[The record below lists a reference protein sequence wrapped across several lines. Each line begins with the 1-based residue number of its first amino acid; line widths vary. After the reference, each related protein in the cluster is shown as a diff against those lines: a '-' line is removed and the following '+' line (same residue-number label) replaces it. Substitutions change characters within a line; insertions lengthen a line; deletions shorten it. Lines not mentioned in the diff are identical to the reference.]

1 MKIQADSYNVIKDI
15 VDKKSSSKNKD
26 VKKNK
31 FEDNLY
37 KVTDNKP
44 VKDRKETS
52 NQNVSS
58 DKPEDSDNECHLDED
73 KSNHLEDKST
83 YEKDCSKINEILQQ
97 LLNILKNNDKK
108 DKDINSILNDI
119 EKLNVSGE
127 LKQELK
133 LNKNMLNKIANQNA
147 ELNKANANKSDEAQ
161 NLDMMKLR
169 ELLENNVNENFEVIS
184 KTTEDDNKSID
195 LYNFDSN
202 RMDNLN
208 SNKQRDD
215 SSDILEKLAGVN
227 GNKNGNLGQVINK
240 SMDINKTK
248 SDNVNLKHI
257 ESNVMD
263 DSIKAIK
270 HMKTND
276 IQELTIKLRPKELGD
291 MNIQLL
297 KDNESMKAVVTVFNK
312 DVFDSINKNI
322 TDLKQH
328 LELTN
333 VNIKDVSVQ
342 MHSDNRSTS
351 DTFDKAFEQQ
361 NRQNNQE
368 NMNKQDTNNKRNN
381 IVIEDEIK
389 ENLID
394 DDRVDLLA

>member
-1 MKIQADSYNVIKDI
+1 MKIQADSYNIIKDI
-15 VDKKSSSKNKD
+15 GDRKSSSKNKNI
-26 VKKNK
+26 KNNK

-37 KVTDNKP
+37 KATDHKK
-44 VKDRKETS
+44 VKDRREVSK
-52 NQNVSS
+52 QNISS
-58 DKPEDSDNECHLDED
+58 DKPENSDNECHLDE
-73 KSNHLEDKST
+73 NT
-83 YEKDCSKINEILQQ
+83 YEKDCSKNNEALQQ
-97 LLNILKNNDKK
+97 LLNLLKDNYKK
-108 DKDINSILNDI
+108 DKDINTILNNI
-119 EKLNVSGE
+119 EKLSISDE

-133 LNKNMLNKIANQNA
+133 LNKNILNKIANQNS
-147 ELNKANANKSDEAQ
+147 ELNKANINNSNDIE
-161 NLDMMKLR
+161 NLDIVKLR
-169 ELLENNVNENFEVIS
+169 ELLEDNANKDIEVIT
-184 KTTEDDNKSID
+184 KTTENDTKNID
-195 LYNFDSN
+195 LYSFDSN

-208 SNKQRDD
+208 SNKQKDD

-227 GNKNGNLGQVINK
+227 GNKSGNFGQVINK
-240 SMDINKTK
+240 NVDMNKIK
-248 SDNVNLKHI
+248 NDNVNLKQI

-297 KDNESMKAVVTVFNK
+297 KDGESMRAVVTVFNK

-322 TDLKQH
+322 ADLKQH

-342 MHSDNRSTS
+342 MHSDNTNTS

-368 NMNKQDTNNKRNN
+368 NMSKKNTNDKHNN
-381 IVIEDEIK
+381 VVIEDDIK
-389 ENLID
+389 ENTID

>member
-1 MKIQADSYNVIKDI
+1 MKIQADSYNIIKDI
-15 VDKKSSSKNKD
+15 GNKKSSSKDKD
-26 VKKNK
+26 IKNNK

-37 KVTDNKP
+37 KATDNKTI
-44 VKDRKETS
+44 KDRKETS

-58 DKPEDSDNECHLDED
+58 NKSEKSDNECHFED
-73 KSNHLEDKST
+73 KSSHLEEENA
-83 YEKDCSKINEILQQ
+83 YEKDYSKINEILQQ
-97 LLNILKNNDKK
+97 LINLLKNNDKK
-108 DKDINSILNDI
+108 DKDINSMLNDI
-119 EKLNVSGE
+119 EKLNVSDE
-127 LKQELK
+127 FKQELK
-133 LNKNMLNKIANQNA
+133 LNKNMLNKIVNQNT
-147 ELNKANANKSDEAQ
+147 ELNKDNTNKSDDVQ
-161 NLDMMKLR
+161 NLDIMKLR
-169 ELLENNVNENFEVIS
+169 ELLDNNTNGDFEVIS
-184 KTTEDDNKSID
+184 KTTEEDTKSVD
-195 LYNFDSN
+195 LYNFNSN
-202 RMDNLN
+202 RMDKLN
-208 SNKQRDD
+208 SNKQRDE
-215 SSDILEKLAGVN
+215 SSDILEKLAGAN
-227 GNKNGNLGQVINK
+227 GNKSGNFSQVINK

-248 SDNVNLKHI
+248 NDNVNLKHI

-297 KDNESMKAVVTVFNK
+297 KDSESMKAVVTVFNK

-342 MHSDNRSTS
+342 MHSDNRNTS

-368 NMNKQDTNNKRNN
+368 NMNKQGTNNKHNN
-381 IVIEDEIK
+381 VVIEDDIK
-389 ENLID
+389 ENIID

>member
-1 MKIQADSYNVIKDI
+1 
-15 VDKKSSSKNKD
+15 
-26 VKKNK
+26 
-31 FEDNLY
+31 
-37 KVTDNKP
+37 
-44 VKDRKETS
+44 
-52 NQNVSS
+52 
-58 DKPEDSDNECHLDED
+58 
-73 KSNHLEDKST
+73 
-83 YEKDCSKINEILQQ
+83 
-97 LLNILKNNDKK
+97 
-108 DKDINSILNDI
+108 ILNDM
-119 EKLNVSGE
+119 EKLNISDE

-133 LNKNMLNKIANQNA
+133 LNKNIFNNIVKQNS
-147 ELNKANANKSDEAQ
+147 ELNKADMNKSNDMQ

-169 ELLENNVNENFEVIS
+169 ELLDNNVNENFEVIS

-208 SNKQRDD
+208 SNKNRDD

-227 GNKNGNLGQVINK
+227 GNKNGNFGQVINK
-240 SMDINKTK
+240 SIDMNKIK
-248 SDNVNLKHI
+248 NDNVNLKQI

-270 HMKTND
+270 HMKIND
-276 IQELTIKLRPKELGD
+276 IQELTIRLRPKELGD

-381 IVIEDEIK
+381 MVIEDEIK
-389 ENLID
+389 ENID

>member
-1 MKIQADSYNVIKDI
+1 MKIQADSYNIIKDI
-15 VDKKSSSKNKD
+15 GNRKSSSKNKNI
-26 VKKNK
+26 KNNK

-37 KVTDNKP
+37 KATDHKK
-44 VKDRKETS
+44 VKGRREISK
-52 NQNVSS
+52 QNISS
-58 DKPEDSDNECHLDED
+58 DKPENSDNECHLDED
-73 KSNHLEDKST
+73 KSNHLKDEKT
-83 YEKDCSKINEILQQ
+83 YEKDCSKNNEALQQ
-97 LLNILKNNDKK
+97 LLNLLKDNYKK
-108 DKDINSILNDI
+108 DKDINTILNNI
-119 EKLNVSGE
+119 EKLSISDE

-133 LNKNMLNKIANQNA
+133 LNKNILNKIANQNS
-147 ELNKANANKSDEAQ
+147 ELNKANTDHSNDIE
-161 NLDMMKLR
+161 NLDIMKLR
-169 ELLENNVNENFEVIS
+169 ELLENNADEDIEVIS
-184 KTTEDDNKSID
+184 KTTENDIKSID
-195 LYNFDSN
+195 LYSFDSN

-227 GNKNGNLGQVINK
+227 GNKSGNFSQVINK
-240 SMDINKTK
+240 SVDMNKIK
-248 SDNVNLKHI
+248 NDNVNLKQI
-257 ESNVMD
+257 ESNVID

-297 KDNESMKAVVTVFNK
+297 KDGESMRAVVTVFNK

-322 TDLKQH
+322 ADLKQH

-342 MHSDNRSTS
+342 MYSDNTNTS

-368 NMNKQDTNNKRNN
+368 NMSKQNTNDNRNN
-381 IVIEDEIK
+381 VVIEDEIK
-389 ENLID
+389 ENIID

>member
-15 VDKKSSSKNKD
+15 GNKKSPSKNKD
-26 VKKNK
+26 VKNDK
-31 FEDNLY
+31 FKDNLY
-37 KVTDNKP
+37 KATDNGQ
-44 VKDRKETS
+44 VKDKKETS
-52 NQNVSS
+52 NQNISS
-58 DKPEDSDNECHLDED
+58 NKSEDSDNECHLYED
-73 KSNHLEDKST
+73 KSNHLEDEST
-83 YEKDCSKINEILQQ
+83 YEKDCSKNNEILQQ
-97 LLNILKNNDKK
+97 LLNLLKNNNER
-108 DKDINSILNDI
+108 DKDINSILNGL
-119 EKLNVSGE
+119 EKLNISDE

-133 LNKNMLNKIANQNA
+133 LNKNILNNIVKQNA
-147 ELNKANANKSDEAQ
+147 ELNKVYTNESNDVQ

-169 ELLENNVNENFEVIS
+169 ELLDNNVNENFEVIN
-184 KTTEDDNKSID
+184 KTTENDNESID

-202 RMDNLN
+202 RMENLN
-208 SNKQRDD
+208 SNKKIDD
-215 SSDILEKLAGVN
+215 SSDILEKLAGIN
-227 GNKNGNLGQVINK
+227 GNKSGNFGQVINK
-240 SMDINKTK
+240 SIDMNKIK
-248 SDNVNLKHI
+248 NDNVNLNQI

-276 IQELTIKLRPKELGD
+276 IQELTIRLRPKELGD

-389 ENLID
+389 ENID

>member
-37 KVTDNKP
+37 KATDNKP

-108 DKDINSILNDI
+108 DKDIDSILNDI
-119 EKLNVSGE
+119 EKLNVSDE
-127 LKQELK
+127 LKQEIK

-147 ELNKANANKSDEAQ
+147 ELNKANVNKSDEAQ

-169 ELLENNVNENFEVIS
+169 ELLENNAKGNFEVIS

-381 IVIEDEIK
+381 IVIEDDIK

-394 DDRVDLLA
+394 DERVDLLA

>member
-169 ELLENNVNENFEVIS
+169 ELLDNNVNENFEVIS

-342 MHSDNRSTS
+342 MHSDNRNTS

>member
-1 MKIQADSYNVIKDI
+1 MKIQADSYNIIKDI
-15 VDKKSSSKNKD
+15 GNKKSSSKDKD
-26 VKKNK
+26 IKNNK

-37 KVTDNKP
+37 KATDNKTI
-44 VKDRKETS
+44 KDRKETS

-58 DKPEDSDNECHLDED
+58 NKSEKSDNECHFED
-73 KSNHLEDKST
+73 KSSHLEEENA
-83 YEKDCSKINEILQQ
+83 YEKDYSKINEILQQ
-97 LLNILKNNDKK
+97 LINLLKNNDKK
-108 DKDINSILNDI
+108 DKDINSMLNDI
-119 EKLNVSGE
+119 EKLNVSDE
-127 LKQELK
+127 FKQELK
-133 LNKNMLNKIANQNA
+133 LNKNMLNKIVNQNA
-147 ELNKANANKSDEAQ
+147 ELNKDNTNKSDDVQ
-161 NLDMMKLR
+161 NLDIMKLR
-169 ELLENNVNENFEVIS
+169 ELLDNNTNGDFEVIS
-184 KTTEDDNKSID
+184 KTTEEDTKSVD
-195 LYNFDSN
+195 LYNFNSN
-202 RMDNLN
+202 RMDKLN
-208 SNKQRDD
+208 SNKQRDE
-215 SSDILEKLAGVN
+215 SSDILEKLAGAN
-227 GNKNGNLGQVINK
+227 GNKSGNFSQVINK

-248 SDNVNLKHI
+248 NDNVNLKHI

-297 KDNESMKAVVTVFNK
+297 KDSESMKAVVTVFNK

-342 MHSDNRSTS
+342 MHSDNRNTS

-368 NMNKQDTNNKRNN
+368 NMNKQGTNNKHNN
-381 IVIEDEIK
+381 VVIEDDIK
-389 ENLID
+389 ENIID

>member
-1 MKIQADSYNVIKDI
+1 MKIQADSYNIIKDI
-15 VDKKSSSKNKD
+15 GNKKSSSKDKD
-26 VKKNK
+26 IKNNK

-37 KVTDNKP
+37 KATDNKTI
-44 VKDRKETS
+44 KDRKETS

-58 DKPEDSDNECHLDED
+58 NKSEKSDNECHFED
-73 KSNHLEDKST
+73 KSSHLEEENT
-83 YEKDCSKINEILQQ
+83 YEKDYSKINEILQQ
-97 LLNILKNNDKK
+97 LINLLKNNDKK

-119 EKLNVSGE
+119 EKLNVSDE

-133 LNKNMLNKIANQNA
+133 LNKNMLNKIVNQNA
-147 ELNKANANKSDEAQ
+147 ELNKDNTNKSDDVQ
-161 NLDMMKLR
+161 NLDIMKLR
-169 ELLENNVNENFEVIS
+169 ELLNNNTNRDFEVIS
-184 KTTEDDNKSID
+184 KTTEEDTKSVD
-195 LYNFDSN
+195 LYNFNSN
-202 RMDNLN
+202 RMDKLN
-208 SNKQRDD
+208 SNKQREE
-215 SSDILEKLAGVN
+215 SSDILEKLAGAN
-227 GNKNGNLGQVINK
+227 GNKSGNFSQVINK

-248 SDNVNLKHI
+248 NDNVNLKHI

-297 KDNESMKAVVTVFNK
+297 KDSESMKAVVTVFNK

-342 MHSDNRSTS
+342 MHSDNRNTS

-368 NMNKQDTNNKRNN
+368 NMNKQGTNNKHNN
-381 IVIEDEIK
+381 VVIEDEIK
-389 ENLID
+389 ENIID

>member
-1 MKIQADSYNVIKDI
+1 MKIQADSYNIIKDI
-15 VDKKSSSKNKD
+15 GNRKSSSKNNNI
-26 VKKNK
+26 KNNA

-37 KVTDNKP
+37 KATDYKK
-44 VKDRKETS
+44 VKDRRETS
-52 NQNVSS
+52 RKNVSS
-58 DKPEDSDNECHLDED
+58 DKQEHSDNECHLDED
-73 KSNHLEDKST
+73 KSNHLEDENT
-83 YEKDCSKINEILQQ
+83 YEKDCSKNNEALQQ
-97 LLNILKNNDKK
+97 LLNLLKENYKK
-108 DKDINSILNDI
+108 DKDINAILNNT
-119 EKLNVSGE
+119 EKLSTSDE
-127 LKQELK
+127 LKQKLK
-133 LNKNMLNKIANQNA
+133 LNKNILNKVINQNS
-147 ELNKANANKSDEAQ
+147 ELNKVNTNSFNDIE
-161 NLDMMKLR
+161 NLDIMKLR
-169 ELLENNVNENFEVIS
+169 ELLEKNANEDIEVIS
-184 KTTEDDNKSID
+184 KTTESDTKSID
-195 LYNFDSN
+195 LYSFDSN
-202 RMDNLN
+202 RIDNLN
-208 SNKQRDD
+208 SNRQRDD

-227 GNKNGNLGQVINK
+227 GNKSGNFGQVINK
-240 SMDINKTK
+240 SVDMNKIK
-248 SDNVNLKHI
+248 NDNVNLKQI

-297 KDNESMKAVVTVFNK
+297 KDGESMRAVVTVFNK

-342 MHSDNRSTS
+342 MHRDNTNTS

-368 NMNKQDTNNKRNN
+368 NMSKQNTNDKHNN
-381 IVIEDEIK
+381 VVIEDEIR
-389 ENLID
+389 ENIID

>member
-15 VDKKSSSKNKD
+15 GNKKSSSKNKD
-26 VKKNK
+26 VKNNK

-37 KVTDNKP
+37 KATDNGQ
-44 VKDRKETS
+44 VKDKKETS
-52 NQNVSS
+52 DQNISS
-58 DKPEDSDNECHLDED
+58 NKSEDSDNECHSDVD
-73 KSNHLEDKST
+73 KSNHLEDEST
-83 YEKDCSKINEILQQ
+83 YEKDCSKNNEILQQ
-97 LLNILKNNDKK
+97 LLNLLKNNTEK
-108 DKDINSILNDI
+108 DKDINSILNGM
-119 EKLNVSGE
+119 EKLNISDE

-133 LNKNMLNKIANQNA
+133 LNKNILNNIVKQNA
-147 ELNKANANKSDEAQ
+147 ELNKADMNNSNDMQ

-169 ELLENNVNENFEVIS
+169 EFLDNNVNENFEVIS

-208 SNKQRDD
+208 SNKKRDD
-215 SSDILEKLAGVN
+215 NSDILEKLAGIN
-227 GNKNGNLGQVINK
+227 GNKSGNFGQVINK
-240 SMDINKTK
+240 SMDINKVK
-248 SDNVNLKHI
+248 NDNVDLKHI

-276 IQELTIKLRPKELGD
+276 IQELTIRLRPKELGD

-368 NMNKQDTNNKRNN
+368 NMNKQNTNNKRNN
-381 IVIEDEIK
+381 MVIEDEIK
-389 ENLID
+389 ENID

>member
-1 MKIQADSYNVIKDI
+1 MKIQADSYNIIKDI
-15 VDKKSSSKNKD
+15 GDRKSSSKNKNI
-26 VKKNK
+26 KNNK

-37 KVTDNKP
+37 KATDHKK
-44 VKDRKETS
+44 VKDRREVSK
-52 NQNVSS
+52 QNISS
-58 DKPEDSDNECHLDED
+58 DKPENSDNECHLDED
-73 KSNHLEDKST
+73 KSNHLEDENT
-83 YEKDCSKINEILQQ
+83 YEKDCSKNNEALQQ
-97 LLNILKNNDKK
+97 LLNLLKDNYKK
-108 DKDINSILNDI
+108 DKDINTILNNI
-119 EKLNVSGE
+119 EKLSISDE

-133 LNKNMLNKIANQNA
+133 LNKNILNKIANQNS
-147 ELNKANANKSDEAQ
+147 ELNKANINNSNDIE
-161 NLDMMKLR
+161 NLDMVKLR
-169 ELLENNVNENFEVIS
+169 ELLEDNASKDIEVIS
-184 KTTEDDNKSID
+184 KTTENDTKNVD
-195 LYNFDSN
+195 LYSFDSN

-208 SNKQRDD
+208 SNKQKND

-227 GNKNGNLGQVINK
+227 GNKSGNFGQVINK
-240 SMDINKTK
+240 SVDMNKLK
-248 SDNVNLKHI
+248 NDNVNLKHI

-297 KDNESMKAVVTVFNK
+297 KDGENMRAVVIVFNK
-312 DVFDSINKNI
+312 DIFDSINKNM

-342 MHSDNRSTS
+342 MHSDNRNTS

-368 NMNKQDTNNKRNN
+368 NMNKQNTNNKRNN
-381 IVIEDEIK
+381 MAIEDEIK
-389 ENLID
+389 ENIID

>member
-15 VDKKSSSKNKD
+15 VDKKSSYKNKD

-119 EKLNVSGE
+119 EKLNVSDE

-169 ELLENNVNENFEVIS
+169 ELLENNAKGNFEVIS

-342 MHSDNRSTS
+342 MHSDNRNTS

>member
-1 MKIQADSYNVIKDI
+1 MKIQADSYNIIKDI
-15 VDKKSSSKNKD
+15 GNKKSSSKDKD
-26 VKKNK
+26 IKNNK

-37 KVTDNKP
+37 KVADNKT

-58 DKPEDSDNECHLDED
+58 NKSEKSDNECHFED
-73 KSNHLEDKST
+73 KSSHLEEENT
-83 YEKDCSKINEILQQ
+83 HEKDYSKINEILQQ
-97 LLNILKNNDKK
+97 LINLLKNNDKK

-119 EKLNVSGE
+119 EKLNVSDE

-133 LNKNMLNKIANQNA
+133 LNKNMLNKIVNQNA
-147 ELNKANANKSDEAQ
+147 ELNKDNTNKSDDVQ
-161 NLDMMKLR
+161 NLDIMKLR
-169 ELLENNVNENFEVIS
+169 EILDNNTNGDFEVIS
-184 KTTEDDNKSID
+184 KTTEEDTKSID
-195 LYNFDSN
+195 LYNFNSN
-202 RMDNLN
+202 RMDKFN

-215 SSDILEKLAGVN
+215 RSDILEKLAGAN
-227 GNKNGNLGQVINK
+227 GNKNGNFSQVINK

-248 SDNVNLKHI
+248 NDNVNLKHI

-297 KDNESMKAVVTVFNK
+297 KDSESMKAVVTVFNK

-368 NMNKQDTNNKRNN
+368 NMNKQGTNNKHNS

-389 ENLID
+389 ENIID

>member
-15 VDKKSSSKNKD
+15 SSKKSSSKNKD
-26 VKKNK
+26 VKNDR

-37 KVTDNKP
+37 KATDNGQ
-44 VKDRKETS
+44 VKDKKETS
-52 NQNVSS
+52 NQNLSS
-58 DKPEDSDNECHLDED
+58 NKSEDSDNECHLYED
-73 KSNHLEDKST
+73 KSNHLEDEST
-83 YEKDCSKINEILQQ
+83 YEKDCSKNNEILQQ
-97 LLNILKNNDKK
+97 LLNLLKNNNER
-108 DKDINSILNDI
+108 DKDINSILNGI
-119 EKLNVSGE
+119 EKLNISDE

-133 LNKNMLNKIANQNA
+133 LNKNILNNIVKQNT
-147 ELNKANANKSDEAQ
+147 ELNKADMNTSNDMQ

-169 ELLENNVNENFEVIS
+169 EFLDNNVNENLEVIS

-208 SNKQRDD
+208 SNKKRDD
-215 SSDILEKLAGVN
+215 SSDILEKLAGIN
-227 GNKNGNLGQVINK
+227 GNKSGNFGQVINK
-240 SMDINKTK
+240 SIDMNKVK
-248 SDNVNLKHI
+248 NDNVNLKQM

-276 IQELTIKLRPKELGD
+276 IQELTIRLRPKELGD

-368 NMNKQDTNNKRNN
+368 NMNKQNTNNKRNN

-389 ENLID
+389 ENID

>member
-1 MKIQADSYNVIKDI
+1 MKIQADSYNIIKDI
-15 VDKKSSSKNKD
+15 GNKKSSSKDKD
-26 VKKNK
+26 IKNNK

-37 KVTDNKP
+37 KATDNKTI
-44 VKDRKETS
+44 KDRKETS

-58 DKPEDSDNECHLDED
+58 DKSEKSDNECHFEN
-73 KSNHLEDKST
+73 KSSHLEEENT
-83 YEKDCSKINEILQQ
+83 YEKNYSKINEILQQ
-97 LLNILKNNDKK
+97 LINLLKNNDKK

-119 EKLNVSGE
+119 EKLNVSDE
-127 LKQELK
+127 FKQELK
-133 LNKNMLNKIANQNA
+133 LNKNMLNKIVNQNV
-147 ELNKANANKSDEAQ
+147 ELNKDNTNKSDDVQ
-161 NLDMMKLR
+161 NLDIMKLR
-169 ELLENNVNENFEVIS
+169 ELLDNNTNGDFEVIS
-184 KTTEDDNKSID
+184 KTTEEDTKSVD
-195 LYNFDSN
+195 LYNFNSN
-202 RMDNLN
+202 RMDKLN
-208 SNKQRDD
+208 SNKQREE
-215 SSDILEKLAGVN
+215 SSDILEKLAGAN
-227 GNKNGNLGQVINK
+227 GNKSGNFSQVINK
-240 SMDINKTK
+240 SMDVNKTK
-248 SDNVNLKHI
+248 NDNVNLKHI

-297 KDNESMKAVVTVFNK
+297 KDSESMKAVVTVFNK

-342 MHSDNRSTS
+342 MHSDNRNTS

-368 NMNKQDTNNKRNN
+368 NMNKQGTNSKHNN
-381 IVIEDEIK
+381 VIIEDEIK
-389 ENLID
+389 ENIID

>member
-83 YEKDCSKINEILQQ
+83 YKKDCSKINEILQQ

-291 MNIQLL
+291 INIQLL

>member
-119 EKLNVSGE
+119 EKLNVSDE

-169 ELLENNVNENFEVIS
+169 ELLENNAKGNFEVIS

-342 MHSDNRSTS
+342 MHSDNRNTS

>member
-1 MKIQADSYNVIKDI
+1 MKIQADSYNIIKDI
-15 VDKKSSSKNKD
+15 GNKKSSSKDKD
-26 VKKNK
+26 IKNNK

-37 KVTDNKP
+37 KATDNKT
-44 VKDRKETS
+44 VKDRKEIS

-58 DKPEDSDNECHLDED
+58 DKSEKSDNECHFEN
-73 KSNHLEDKST
+73 KSSHLEEENT
-83 YEKDCSKINEILQQ
+83 YEKDYSKINEILQQ
-97 LLNILKNNDKK
+97 LISLLKNNDKK

-119 EKLNVSGE
+119 EKLNVSDE
-127 LKQELK
+127 FKQELK
-133 LNKNMLNKIANQNA
+133 LNKNMLNKIVNQNA
-147 ELNKANANKSDEAQ
+147 ELNKDNTNKSDDVQ
-161 NLDMMKLR
+161 NLDIMKLR
-169 ELLENNVNENFEVIS
+169 ELLDNNTNGDFEVIS
-184 KTTEDDNKSID
+184 KTTEEDTKNVD
-195 LYNFDSN
+195 LYNFNSN
-202 RMDNLN
+202 RMDKLN
-208 SNKQRDD
+208 SNKQREE
-215 SSDILEKLAGVN
+215 SSDILEKLAGAN
-227 GNKNGNLGQVINK
+227 GNKSGNFSQVINK

-248 SDNVNLKHI
+248 NDNVNLKHI

-297 KDNESMKAVVTVFNK
+297 KDSESMKAVVTVFNK

-342 MHSDNRSTS
+342 MHNDNRNTS

-368 NMNKQDTNNKRNN
+368 NMNKQGTNNKHNN
-381 IVIEDEIK
+381 VVIEDEIK
-389 ENLID
+389 ENIID

>member
-1 MKIQADSYNVIKDI
+1 MKIQADSYNIIKDI
-15 VDKKSSSKNKD
+15 GNKKSSSKDKD
-26 VKKNK
+26 IKNNK

-37 KVTDNKP
+37 KATDNKT

-58 DKPEDSDNECHLDED
+58 NKSEKSDNECHFED
-73 KSNHLEDKST
+73 KSSHLEEENT
-83 YEKDCSKINEILQQ
+83 YEKDYSKINEILQQ
-97 LLNILKNNDKK
+97 LISLLKNNDKK

-119 EKLNVSGE
+119 EKLNISDE

-133 LNKNMLNKIANQNA
+133 LNKNMLNKIVNQNV
-147 ELNKANANKSDEAQ
+147 ELNKDNTNKSDDVQ
-161 NLDMMKLR
+161 NLDIMKLR
-169 ELLENNVNENFEVIS
+169 ELLDNNTNGDFEVIS
-184 KTTEDDNKSID
+184 KTTEEDTKSVD
-195 LYNFDSN
+195 LYNFNSN
-202 RMDNLN
+202 RMDKLN
-208 SNKQRDD
+208 SNKQRDE
-215 SSDILEKLAGVN
+215 SSDILEKLAGAN
-227 GNKNGNLGQVINK
+227 GNKSGNFSQVINK

-248 SDNVNLKHI
+248 NDNVNLKHI

-297 KDNESMKAVVTVFNK
+297 KDSESMKAVVTVFNK

-342 MHSDNRSTS
+342 MHSDNRNTS

-368 NMNKQDTNNKRNN
+368 NMNKQGTNNKHNN
-381 IVIEDEIK
+381 VVIEDDIK
-389 ENLID
+389 ENIID

>member
-1 MKIQADSYNVIKDI
+1 MNIQTDSYNVIKDI
-15 VDKKSSSKNKD
+15 GDKKSSSKSKN
-26 VKKNK
+26 VKNNK

-37 KVTDNKP
+37 KATDNKQ
-44 VKDRKETS
+44 VKDRKEMS
-52 NQNVSS
+52 NQNINSNKEENS
-58 DKPEDSDNECHLDED
+58 ENECHLDED
-73 KSNHLEDKST
+73 KSIHLEDDST
-83 YEKDCSKINEILQQ
+83 YEKDFSKNNEILQQ
-97 LLNILKNNDKK
+97 LLNLLKNNDKK
-108 DKDINSILNDI
+108 DKDINSILNDL
-119 EKLNVSGE
+119 EKLNISDE

-133 LNKNMLNKIANQNA
+133 LNKNVLNKIVNQNA
-147 ELNKANANKSDEAQ
+147 KLNNANINNSDDMQ
-161 NLDMMKLR
+161 SLDMMKLR
-169 ELLENNVNENFEVIS
+169 ELLDNDANKNFEVIS
-184 KTTEDDNKSID
+184 KTTENDTKSID

-202 RMDNLN
+202 RMDNIN
-208 SNKQRDD
+208 SNKQKDD
-215 SSDILEKLAGVN
+215 SSDILEKLAGGN
-227 GNKNGNLGQVINK
+227 GNKSGNFGQVINK
-240 SMDINKTK
+240 NLDTNKVK
-248 SDNVNLKHI
+248 NDNVNLKHI

-297 KDNESMKAVVTVFNK
+297 KDGENMRAVVTVFNK
-312 DVFDSINKNI
+312 DVFDSINKNM

-328 LELTN
+328 LKLTN

-342 MHSDNRSTS
+342 MHSDNRNTS

-368 NMNKQDTNNKRNN
+368 NMNKQNTNNKRNN
-381 IVIEDEIK
+381 MAIEDEIK
-389 ENLID
+389 ENIID

>member
-1 MKIQADSYNVIKDI
+1 MNIQTDSYNVIKDI
-15 VDKKSSSKNKD
+15 GDKKSSSKSKN
-26 VKKNK
+26 VKNNK

-37 KVTDNKP
+37 KATDNKQ
-44 VKDRKETS
+44 VKDRKEMS
-52 NQNVSS
+52 NQNINSNKEENS
-58 DKPEDSDNECHLDED
+58 ENECHLDED
-73 KSNHLEDKST
+73 KSIHLEDDST
-83 YEKDCSKINEILQQ
+83 YEKDFSKNNEILQQ
-97 LLNILKNNDKK
+97 LLNLLKNNDKK
-108 DKDINSILNDI
+108 DKDINSILNDL
-119 EKLNVSGE
+119 EKLNISDE

-133 LNKNMLNKIANQNA
+133 LNKNVLNKIVNQNA
-147 ELNKANANKSDEAQ
+147 KLNNANINNSDDMQ
-161 NLDMMKLR
+161 SLDMMKLR
-169 ELLENNVNENFEVIS
+169 ELLDNDANNNFEVIS
-184 KTTEDDNKSID
+184 KTTENDTKSID

-202 RMDNLN
+202 RMDNIN
-208 SNKQRDD
+208 SNKQKDD
-215 SSDILEKLAGVN
+215 SSDILEKLAGGN
-227 GNKNGNLGQVINK
+227 GNKSGNFGQVINK
-240 SMDINKTK
+240 NLDTNKVK
-248 SDNVNLKHI
+248 NDNVNLKHI

-297 KDNESMKAVVTVFNK
+297 KDGENMRAVVTVFNK
-312 DVFDSINKNI
+312 DVFDSINKNM

-342 MHSDNRSTS
+342 MHSDNRNTS

-368 NMNKQDTNNKRNN
+368 NMNKQNTNNKRNN
-381 IVIEDEIK
+381 MAIEDEIK
-389 ENLID
+389 ENIID

>member
-1 MKIQADSYNVIKDI
+1 MKIQADSYNIIKDI
-15 VDKKSSSKNKD
+15 GNKKSSSKDKD
-26 VKKNK
+26 IKNNK

-37 KVTDNKP
+37 KATDNKT

-58 DKPEDSDNECHLDED
+58 NKSEKSDNECHFED
-73 KSNHLEDKST
+73 KSSHLEEENT
-83 YEKDCSKINEILQQ
+83 YEKDYSKINEILQQ
-97 LLNILKNNDKK
+97 LISLLKNNDKK

-119 EKLNVSGE
+119 EKLNVSDE

-133 LNKNMLNKIANQNA
+133 LNKNMLNKIVNQNV
-147 ELNKANANKSDEAQ
+147 ELNKDNTNKSDDVQ
-161 NLDMMKLR
+161 NLDIMKLR
-169 ELLENNVNENFEVIS
+169 ELLDNNTNGDFEVIS
-184 KTTEDDNKSID
+184 KTTEEDTKSVD
-195 LYNFDSN
+195 LYNFNSN
-202 RMDNLN
+202 RMDKLN
-208 SNKQRDD
+208 SNKQRDE
-215 SSDILEKLAGVN
+215 SSDILEKLAGAN
-227 GNKNGNLGQVINK
+227 GNKSGNFSQVINK

-248 SDNVNLKHI
+248 NDNVNLKHI

-297 KDNESMKAVVTVFNK
+297 KDSESMKAVVTVFNK

-342 MHSDNRSTS
+342 MHSDNRNTS

-368 NMNKQDTNNKRNN
+368 NMNKQGTNNKHNN
-381 IVIEDEIK
+381 VVIEDDIK
-389 ENLID
+389 ENIID

>member
-169 ELLENNVNENFEVIS
+169 ELLDNNVNENFEVIS

-342 MHSDNRSTS
+342 MHSDNRNTS

-368 NMNKQDTNNKRNN
+368 NMNKQDINNKRNN

>member
-1 MKIQADSYNVIKDI
+1 MKIQADSYNIIKDI
-15 VDKKSSSKNKD
+15 GNKKSSSKDKD
-26 VKKNK
+26 IKNNK

-37 KVTDNKP
+37 KATDNKTI
-44 VKDRKETS
+44 KDRKETS

-58 DKPEDSDNECHLDED
+58 DKSEKSDNECHFEN
-73 KSNHLEDKST
+73 KSSHLEEENT
-83 YEKDCSKINEILQQ
+83 YEKDYSKINEILQQ
-97 LLNILKNNDKK
+97 LINLLKNNDKK

-119 EKLNVSGE
+119 EKLNVSDE
-127 LKQELK
+127 FKQELK
-133 LNKNMLNKIANQNA
+133 LNKNMLNKIVNQNV
-147 ELNKANANKSDEAQ
+147 ELNKDNTNKSDDVQ
-161 NLDMMKLR
+161 NLDIMKLR
-169 ELLENNVNENFEVIS
+169 ELLDNNTNGDFEVIS
-184 KTTEDDNKSID
+184 KTTEEDTKSVD
-195 LYNFDSN
+195 LYNFNSN
-202 RMDNLN
+202 RMDKLN
-208 SNKQRDD
+208 SNKQRDE
-215 SSDILEKLAGVN
+215 SSDILEKLAGAN
-227 GNKNGNLGQVINK
+227 GNKSGNFSQVINK

-248 SDNVNLKHI
+248 NDNVNLKHI

-297 KDNESMKAVVTVFNK
+297 KDSESMKAVVTVFNK

-342 MHSDNRSTS
+342 MHSDNRNTS

-368 NMNKQDTNNKRNN
+368 NMNKQGTNNKHNN
-381 IVIEDEIK
+381 VIIEDEIK
-389 ENLID
+389 ENIID

>member
-15 VDKKSSSKNKD
+15 GDKKSSSKNKD

-37 KVTDNKP
+37 KAIDNKP
-44 VKDRKETS
+44 VKDRKETN

-58 DKPEDSDNECHLDED
+58 DKSENSDNECHLDED
-73 KSNHLEDKST
+73 KSNHLEDERT
-83 YEKDCSKINEILQQ
+83 YEKDGSKINEILQQ
-97 LLNILKNNDKK
+97 LLNILNNDDKK
-108 DKDINSILNDI
+108 EKDISSMLSNI
-119 EKLNVSGE
+119 EKLSISDE

-133 LNKNMLNKIANQNA
+133 INKNLLNKIANQNT
-147 ELNKANANKSDEAQ
+147 ELNKANMNKSDDVQ

-169 ELLENNVNENFEVIS
+169 ELLDNNANGNFEVIS
-184 KTTEDDNKSID
+184 KTTEEDTKSID
-195 LYNFDSN
+195 LYNFNSN

-208 SNKQRDD
+208 LNKQRDD

-227 GNKNGNLGQVINK
+227 GNKNGNFSQVMNK
-240 SMDINKTK
+240 SIDINKTK
-248 SDNVNLKHI
+248 NDNVNLKHI

-297 KDNESMKAVVTVFNK
+297 KDSESMKAVVTVFNK

-342 MHSDNRSTS
+342 MHSDNRNTS

-368 NMNKQDTNNKRNN
+368 NMDKQGTNNKRNN
-381 IVIEDEIK
+381 ITIEDEIK
-389 ENLID
+389 ENIID

>member
-1 MKIQADSYNVIKDI
+1 MNIQTDSYNVIKDI
-15 VDKKSSSKNKD
+15 GDKKSSSKSKN
-26 VKKNK
+26 VKNNK

-37 KVTDNKP
+37 KATDNKQ
-44 VKDRKETS
+44 VKGRKEMS
-52 NQNVSS
+52 NQNINSNKEENS
-58 DKPEDSDNECHLDED
+58 ENECHLDED
-73 KSNHLEDKST
+73 KSIHLEDDST
-83 YEKDCSKINEILQQ
+83 YEKDFSKNNEILQQ
-97 LLNILKNNDKK
+97 LLNLLKNNDKK
-108 DKDINSILNDI
+108 DKDINSILNDL
-119 EKLNVSGE
+119 EKLNISDE

-133 LNKNMLNKIANQNA
+133 LNKNVLNKIVNQNA
-147 ELNKANANKSDEAQ
+147 KLNNANINNSDDMQ
-161 NLDMMKLR
+161 SLDMMKLR
-169 ELLENNVNENFEVIS
+169 ELLDNDANKNFEVIS
-184 KTTEDDNKSID
+184 KTTENDTKSID

-202 RMDNLN
+202 RMDNIN
-208 SNKQRDD
+208 SNKQKDD
-215 SSDILEKLAGVN
+215 SSDILEKLAGGN
-227 GNKNGNLGQVINK
+227 GNKSGNFGQVINK
-240 SMDINKTK
+240 NLDTNKVK
-248 SDNVNLKHI
+248 NDNVNLKHI

-297 KDNESMKAVVTVFNK
+297 KDGENMRAVVTVFNK
-312 DVFDSINKNI
+312 DVFDSINKNM

-342 MHSDNRSTS
+342 MHSDNRNTS

-368 NMNKQDTNNKRNN
+368 NMNKQNTNNKRNN
-381 IVIEDEIK
+381 MAIEDEIK
-389 ENLID
+389 ENIID

>member
-1 MKIQADSYNVIKDI
+1 MKIQADSYNIIKDI
-15 VDKKSSSKNKD
+15 GNKKSSSKDKD
-26 VKKNK
+26 IKNNK

-37 KVTDNKP
+37 KATDNKTI
-44 VKDRKETS
+44 KDRKETS

-58 DKPEDSDNECHLDED
+58 DKSEKSDNECHFEN
-73 KSNHLEDKST
+73 KSSHLEEENT
-83 YEKDCSKINEILQQ
+83 YEKDYSKINEILQQ
-97 LLNILKNNDKK
+97 LINLLKNNDKK

-119 EKLNVSGE
+119 EKLNVSDE
-127 LKQELK
+127 FKQELK
-133 LNKNMLNKIANQNA
+133 LNKNMLNKIVNQNV
-147 ELNKANANKSDEAQ
+147 ELNKDNTNKSDDVQ
-161 NLDMMKLR
+161 NLDIMKLR
-169 ELLENNVNENFEVIS
+169 ELLDNNTNGDFEVIS
-184 KTTEDDNKSID
+184 KTTEEDTKSVD
-195 LYNFDSN
+195 LYNFNSN
-202 RMDNLN
+202 RMDKLN
-208 SNKQRDD
+208 SNKQREE
-215 SSDILEKLAGVN
+215 SSDILEKLAGAN
-227 GNKNGNLGQVINK
+227 GNKSGNFSQVINK
-240 SMDINKTK
+240 SMDVNKTK
-248 SDNVNLKHI
+248 NDNVNLKHI

-297 KDNESMKAVVTVFNK
+297 KDSESMKAVVTVFNK

-342 MHSDNRSTS
+342 MHSDNRNTS

-368 NMNKQDTNNKRNN
+368 NMNKQGTNSKHNN
-381 IVIEDEIK
+381 VVIEDEIK
-389 ENLID
+389 ENIID

>member
-15 VDKKSSSKNKD
+15 GSKKSSSKNKD
-26 VKKNK
+26 VKNDK

-37 KVTDNKP
+37 KATDNGQ
-44 VKDRKETS
+44 VKDKKETS
-52 NQNVSS
+52 NQNISS
-58 DKPEDSDNECHLDED
+58 NKSEDSDNECHSDED
-73 KSNHLEDKST
+73 KGNQLEDEST
-83 YEKDCSKINEILQQ
+83 YEKDYSKNNEILQQ
-97 LLNILKNNDKK
+97 LLNLLKNSNEK
-108 DKDINSILNDI
+108 DKDINSILNGI
-119 EKLNVSGE
+119 EKLNISDE

-133 LNKNMLNKIANQNA
+133 LNKNILNNIVKQNT
-147 ELNKANANKSDEAQ
+147 ELNKADMNTSNDMQ

-169 ELLENNVNENFEVIS
+169 EILDDNVNENFEVIS

-208 SNKQRDD
+208 SNKKRDD
-215 SSDILEKLAGVN
+215 SSDILEKLAGIN
-227 GNKNGNLGQVINK
+227 GNKSGNFGQVINK
-240 SMDINKTK
+240 SIDMNKIK
-248 SDNVNLKHI
+248 NDNVNLKQM

-276 IQELTIKLRPKELGD
+276 IQELTIRLRPKELGD

-297 KDNESMKAVVTVFNK
+297 KENESMKAVVTVFNK

-389 ENLID
+389 ENID

>member
-1 MKIQADSYNVIKDI
+1 MKIQADSYNIIKDI
-15 VDKKSSSKNKD
+15 EDKKSSSKNKNI
-26 VKKNK
+26 KNNK

-37 KVTDNKP
+37 KATDNKK
-44 VKDRKETS
+44 VKDTRETS
-52 NQNVSS
+52 KQNVSS
-58 DKPEDSDNECHLDED
+58 NKPENSDNECHLDED
-73 KSNHLEDKST
+73 KSNHLEDEST
-83 YEKDCSKINEILQQ
+83 YEKDCSKSNDILQQ
-97 LLNILKNNDKK
+97 LLNLLKNNDKK
-108 DKDINSILNDI
+108 DKDINSILDNI
-119 EKLNVSGE
+119 EKLNISDE

-133 LNKNMLNKIANQNA
+133 LNKNILNKIANQNS
-147 ELNKANANKSDEAQ
+147 ELNKANMNNSDDMQ
-161 NLDMMKLR
+161 NLDIMKLR
-169 ELLENNVNENFEVIS
+169 ELLDNNANENFEVIS
-184 KTTEDDNKSID
+184 KTTENDTKSID

-215 SSDILEKLAGVN
+215 SSNILEKLAGVN
-227 GNKNGNLGQVINK
+227 GNKSGNFGQAINK
-240 SMDINKTK
+240 SVDINKIK
-248 SDNVNLKHI
+248 NNNVNLKQI

-263 DSIKAIK
+263 DSIRAIK

-297 KDNESMKAVVTVFNK
+297 KDGESMRAVVTVFNK

-361 NRQNNQE
+361 NRQNKQE
-368 NMNKQDTNNKRNN
+368 NMNKQGTNNKHNN

-389 ENLID
+389 ENIID

>member
-1 MKIQADSYNVIKDI
+1 MKIQADSYNIIKDI
-15 VDKKSSSKNKD
+15 GDKKSSSKNKNI
-26 VKKNK
+26 KNNK

-37 KVTDNKP
+37 KATDNKN
-44 VKDRKETS
+44 VKDRRETS
-52 NQNVSS
+52 KQNVSS
-58 DKPEDSDNECHLDED
+58 NKPENSDNECHLDED
-73 KSNHLEDKST
+73 KSNHLEDEST
-83 YEKDCSKINEILQQ
+83 YEKDCSKNNDILQQ
-97 LLNILKNNDKK
+97 LLNLLKNNDKK
-108 DKDINSILNDI
+108 DKDINSILDNI
-119 EKLNVSGE
+119 EKLNISDE

-133 LNKNMLNKIANQNA
+133 LYKNILNKIANQNS
-147 ELNKANANKSDEAQ
+147 ELNKANMNNSDDMQ
-161 NLDMMKLR
+161 NLDIMKLR
-169 ELLENNVNENFEVIS
+169 ELLDNNANENFEVIS
-184 KTTEDDNKSID
+184 KTTENDTKSID

-215 SSDILEKLAGVN
+215 SSNILEKLAGVN
-227 GNKNGNLGQVINK
+227 GNKSGNFGQAINK
-240 SMDINKTK
+240 SVDINKIK
-248 SDNVNLKHI
+248 NDNVNLKQI

-263 DSIKAIK
+263 DSIRAIK

-297 KDNESMKAVVTVFNK
+297 KDGESMRAVVTVFNK

-361 NRQNNQE
+361 NRQNKQE
-368 NMNKQDTNNKRNN
+368 NMNKQGTNNKHNN

-389 ENLID
+389 ENIID

>member
-1 MKIQADSYNVIKDI
+1 MKIQADSYNIIKDI
-15 VDKKSSSKNKD
+15 EDKKSSSKNKNI
-26 VKKNK
+26 KNNK

-37 KVTDNKP
+37 KATGNKQ
-44 VKDRKETS
+44 VKDRKEVS
-52 NQNVSS
+52 KQNVSS
-58 DKPEDSDNECHLDED
+58 NKPENDDNECHLDED
-73 KSNHLEDKST
+73 KSNHLEYESM
-83 YEKDCSKINEILQQ
+83 YEKDCSNEVLQQ
-97 LLNILKNNDKK
+97 LLNLLNNDKK
-108 DKDINSILNDI
+108 GKDINSILNNI
-119 EKLNVSGE
+119 EKLNIPHE

-133 LNKNMLNKIANQNA
+133 LNKDILNKISNQNSK
-147 ELNKANANKSDEAQ
+147 LNKANTNNSDDMQ
-161 NLDMMKLR
+161 NLDLMKLT
-169 ELLENNVNENFEVIS
+169 ELLDNNDSENFAVIS
-184 KTTEDDNKSID
+184 KTTEDNTKSID

-202 RMDNLN
+202 RIGNLN

-215 SSDILEKLAGVN
+215 SSDILEKLAGIN
-227 GNKNGNLGQVINK
+227 GNKSRNFGQVINK
-240 SMDINKTK
+240 SVDMNKVK
-248 SDNVNLKHI
+248 SDNINLKQI

-297 KDNESMKAVVTVFNK
+297 KDGESMRAVVTVFNK

-342 MHSDNRSTS
+342 MHSDNRNTS

-368 NMNKQDTNNKRNN
+368 NMSKRNANNKRNN
-381 IVIEDEIK
+381 VVIEDEIK
-389 ENLID
+389 ENIID

>member
-15 VDKKSSSKNKD
+15 GDKKSSSKNKD

-37 KVTDNKP
+37 KATDNKP
-44 VKDRKETS
+44 VKDRKETN

-58 DKPEDSDNECHLDED
+58 DKSENSDNECHLDED
-73 KSNHLEDKST
+73 KSNHLEDEST
-83 YEKDCSKINEILQQ
+83 YEKDGSKINEILQQ
-97 LLNILKNNDKK
+97 LLNILNNDDKK
-108 DKDINSILNDI
+108 EKDISSMLSNI
-119 EKLNVSGE
+119 EKLSVSDE

-133 LNKNMLNKIANQNA
+133 INKNLLNKIANQNPK
-147 ELNKANANKSDEAQ
+147 LNKDNMNKSDDVQ

-169 ELLENNVNENFEVIS
+169 ELLDNNANGNFEVIS
-184 KTTEDDNKSID
+184 KTTEEDTKSID
-195 LYNFDSN
+195 LYNFNSN

-208 SNKQRDD
+208 LNKQRDD
-215 SSDILEKLAGVN
+215 SSDILEKLAGAN
-227 GNKNGNLGQVINK
+227 GNKNGNFSQVMNKSIDINK
-240 SMDINKTK
+240 SKN
-248 SDNVNLKHI
+248 DNVNLKHI

-297 KDNESMKAVVTVFNK
+297 KDSESMKAVVTVFNK

-342 MHSDNRSTS
+342 MHSDNRNTS

-368 NMNKQDTNNKRNN
+368 NMDKQGTNNKRNN
-381 IVIEDEIK
+381 ITIEDEIK
-389 ENLID
+389 ENIID

>member
-37 KVTDNKP
+37 KATDNKP

-108 DKDINSILNDI
+108 DKDIDSILNDI
-119 EKLNVSGE
+119 EKLNVSDE
-127 LKQELK
+127 LKQEIK

-169 ELLENNVNENFEVIS
+169 ELLENNAKGNFEVIS

-381 IVIEDEIK
+381 IVIEDDIK

-394 DDRVDLLA
+394 DERVDLLA